1 MFNRV
6 IDYIP
11 SNMHEWINYFK
22 SKWLKFICACNLF
35 KINDLQG
42 RDKLSVDI
50 ANNNFI
56 LMLKFR
62 KPMMIELNMS
72 VRISSQD
79 FYRELAPL
87 NFTCGLILFYSSPP
101 VEKPT
106 YLLITLLNSCEK
118 CFVSRDVFTQNLR
131 NRNPTFYP
139 VELWAHTQF
148 QIL

>member
-1 MFNRV
+1 MV
-6 IDYIP
+6 
-11 SNMHEWINYFK
+11 K
-22 SKWLKFICACNLF
+22 KICACNLF

-50 ANNNFI
+50 ATYIFI

-62 KPMMIELNMS
+62 KPMMIELNMI

-79 FYRELAPL
+79 FYRELAPS
-87 NFTCGLILFYSSPP
+87 NFTCGLILFYSYPQAG
-101 VEKPT
+101 KPT

-139 VELWAHTQF
+139 VELWAQKQF
-148 QIL
+148 QFH